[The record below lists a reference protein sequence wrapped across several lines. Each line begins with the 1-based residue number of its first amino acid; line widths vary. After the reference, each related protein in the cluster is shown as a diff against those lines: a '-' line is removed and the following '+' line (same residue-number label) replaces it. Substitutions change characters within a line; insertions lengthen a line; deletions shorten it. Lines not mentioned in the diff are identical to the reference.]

1 MDDNRLKLIL
11 AALGGLVFSLI
22 FILLAF
28 VLPIKD
34 NSINKELQAKHTL
47 EAISRGIKEGQYRP
61 PPGEKKHK

>member
-1 MDDNRLKLIL
+1 MDDDRLKLIL

-34 NSINKELQAKHTL
+34 NSVNREMQAKHTL
-47 EAISRGIKEGQYRP
+47 EAISKGIKEGQHRP
-61 PPGEKKHK
+61 PPNE

>member
-28 VLPIKD
+28 VLPLKD
-34 NSINKELQAKHTL
+34 NSINQELQVKHTL
-47 EAISRGIKEGQYRP
+47 EEISRGIKEGQYRP
-61 PPGEKKHK
+61 PPGQKQQK